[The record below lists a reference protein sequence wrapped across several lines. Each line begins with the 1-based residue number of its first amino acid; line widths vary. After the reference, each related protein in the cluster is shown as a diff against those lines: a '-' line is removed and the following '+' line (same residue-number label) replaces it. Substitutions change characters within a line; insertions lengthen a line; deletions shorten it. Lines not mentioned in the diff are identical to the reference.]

1 MYRKYQVAFQVQ
13 FQKPCSSILKTLLE
27 IQHGLGAY
35 SQWRSERTEMWV
47 SGAHQSIRLELE
59 K

>member
-1 MYRKYQVAFQVQ
+1 MYRKYQVAFQIQ

-35 SQWRSERTEMWV
+35 SQWRS
-47 SGAHQSIRLELE
+47 